1 MPPVGGAFLAQA
13 TRGNYKNSRSHFNI
27 QAWLDLTLCYLD
39 RRVASSLRQPL
50 CPRDTW
56 RLVTAGTASTLLMGQ
71 PDAKAP
77 AQTVSRGSQ
86 SKFTGRLPPGACE
99 GGLQTDRSP
108 PAPGWPQPG
117 PRLVSGGLVPQL
129 AAGIGDP
136 LVLSEVAQSST
147 EAADLFHV
155 GLRHPPLLTI
165 GQTHALQP
173 A

>member
-86 SKFTGRLPPGACE
+86 SKFTGRLPPRCLRRRPSDRQKPTSTRVAPAGP
-99 GGLQTDRSP
+99 QTRIRRAGP
-108 PAPGWPQPG
+108 PACCWHWRPSCT
-117 PRLVSGGLVPQL
+117 LGGCAV
-129 AAGIGDP
+129 
-136 LVLSEVAQSST
+136 E
-147 EAADLFHV
+147 H
-155 GLRHPPLLTI
+155 
-165 GQTHALQP
+165 
-173 A
+173 